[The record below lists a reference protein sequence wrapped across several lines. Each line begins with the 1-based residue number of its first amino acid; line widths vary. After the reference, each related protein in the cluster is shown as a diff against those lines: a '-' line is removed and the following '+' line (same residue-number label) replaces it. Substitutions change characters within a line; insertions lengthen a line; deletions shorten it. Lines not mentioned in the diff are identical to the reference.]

1 MLLGFLFSV
10 ETERLCKP
18 LLHTQIG
25 FRLLLNPVQLN
36 CFCFRKGQCLLDS
49 GPLVPPASTWP
60 RIIEARTWLVCALK
74 SVPSLELPFPP
85 CLAAQR
91 CVLAHLPSSH

>member
-1 MLLGFLFSV
+1 MLLGCDFSV
-10 ETERLCKP
+10 ETERPCKP
-18 LLHTQIG
+18 LLHAEMG

-36 CFCFRKGQCLLDS
+36 CFCFRKGQGLLDS

-60 RIIEARTWLVCALK
+60 RITGARTWLVSALK

-85 CLAAQR
+85 CPAAQH
-91 CVLAHLPSSH
+91 CVLAPLPSSH